1 MEFTFTTDQ
10 ILGRQDGSLEPGY
23 STDPP
28 ETRGVFRG
36 FFAKKPSSTARG
48 ARERIGITA
57 RKRYMS
63 TPFEGAWTVT
73 GKHGR
78 FPVPLSCVDIEK
90 KITL

>member
-1 MEFTFTTDQ
+1 MQEVKAETLLICTDR
-10 ILGRQDGSLEPGY
+10 L
-23 STDPP
+23 

-36 FFAKKPSSTARG
+36 FFVKNPSSTARTHSQSVLRT
-48 ARERIGITA
+48 AKRIGIAA